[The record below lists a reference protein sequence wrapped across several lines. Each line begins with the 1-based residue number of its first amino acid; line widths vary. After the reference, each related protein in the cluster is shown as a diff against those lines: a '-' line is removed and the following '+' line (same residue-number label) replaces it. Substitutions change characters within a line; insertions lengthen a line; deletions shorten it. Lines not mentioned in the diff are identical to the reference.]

1 MEVDNNNHIP
11 GDVPSFHHNLSQ
23 RNNYDNQINDHGKIL
38 LDTCKSCNLRILN
51 GRTKGDSIGKITY
64 HLPIRISTVYYIIVS
79 DDFTNSIENLTVKQ
93 PTIFSDH
100 SQIVCW
106 INIPPTTPIH
116 AETMPTEMLNLPK
129 QFIWQRNSNET
140 FLTHL
145 NLTNINHD
153 CQLLRKRNSTLPA
166 RESTLQLS
174 NSLIYKMKYLYNH
187 WNLMDQ
193 KNAIKRNI
201 QKDGSIMNVSLQE
214 RF

>member
-38 LDTCKSCNLRILN
+38 LDACKSCNLRILN
-51 GRTKGDSIGKITY
+51 GRTKGDSIGKTTH
-64 HLPIRISTVYYIIVS
+64 HLPLRISTVDYIIVS

-93 PTIFSDH
+93 PTMFSDH
-100 SQIVCW
+100 SQIVW
-106 INIPPTTPIH
+106 INIPLTTPIH
-116 AETMPTEMLNLPK
+116 AETMPQTEMFNLPK
-129 QFIWQRNSNET
+129 QFLWQRNSNET

-174 NSLIYKMKYLYNH
+174 NSLIY
-187 WNLMDQ
+187 
-193 KNAIKRNI
+193 
-201 QKDGSIMNVSLQE
+201 
-214 RF
+214 